1 MDGDNLTTRKIGEV
15 LYQDFVLVLYVLQ
28 MCNSCYYGIFGKI
41 DSFETALSYIGADR
55 FPSNLFE
62 PGCNC
67 QGLLHY

>member
-1 MDGDNLTTRKIGEV
+1 M
-15 LYQDFVLVLYVLQ
+15 LVLYVLQ